1 MSHLLFCSHRKTL
14 LSSSLPTYPGRR
26 LIWLISLSRANA
38 DTENYFF
45 SSWQR
50 SHNVHRV
57 RLALNKFNWIN
68 DYLRYLLKK
77 GIKIFSVN
85 CSIWELEICIV
96 RLSRLADVMIT
107 TKRDKMILWREQ
119 NKPWTLHKY
128 KQK

>member
-1 MSHLLFCSHRKTL
+1 MHHLLFCSHRKTL
-14 LSSSLPTYPGRR
+14 LSSPFPSYPERR
-26 LIWLISLSRANA
+26 LIWLISLSRTNA

-50 SHNVHRV
+50 SHNVHSV

-68 DYLRYLLKK
+68 DYLRYLPKK

-107 TKRDKMILWREQ
+107 TKQDKMILWSEQ
-119 NKPWTLHKY
+119 NEPWTLHKN
-128 KQK
+128 KQN